1 MKLLIFGRGLYLL
14 NMRRLKG
21 VGVLKFVGELM
32 GVVCGEV
39 LMKGGKASL
48 SIFPL
53 LWVTV
58 SRFVSGMI
66 DGVGVDPLKILYP
79 ELYVSSTDKETCIFD
94 VVSHQEGDDVRFW
107 NLRFYRDFELWEL
120 AASFS
125 LLDFI

>member
-53 LWVTV
+53 LWVMV

-66 DGVGVDPLKILYP
+66 DGLGLIPLK
-79 ELYVSSTDKETCIFD
+79 SSTL
-94 VVSHQEGDDVRFW
+94 S
-107 NLRFYRDFELWEL
+107 YM
-120 AASFS
+120 
-125 LLDFI
+125 

>member
-53 LWVTV
+53 LWVMV
-58 SRFVSGMI
+58 PGFVSGMI
-66 DGVGVDPLKILYP
+66 DGLGLIPLK
-79 ELYVSSTDKETCIFD
+79 
-94 VVSHQEGDDVRFW
+94 
-107 NLRFYRDFELWEL
+107 
-120 AASFS
+120 SFTLS
-125 LLDFI
+125 YM

>member
-53 LWVTV
+53 LWVMV

-66 DGVGVDPLKILYP
+66 DG
-79 ELYVSSTDKETCIFD
+79 
-94 VVSHQEGDDVRFW
+94 
-107 NLRFYRDFELWEL
+107 
-120 AASFS
+120 
-125 LLDFI
+125 